1 VTSRP
6 SAKPTAP
13 APSSKVKT
21 LTIDDRLVSAREDES
36 ILDAARQ
43 NGIQIPTLCNL
54 DGLTPVGA
62 CRLCMVEVK
71 GSSKLFASCVTM
83 VGEGME
89 VVTDSERL
97 QKYRKTIVELL
108 FSERNHVCAV
118 CVSNGHCELQN
129 LAQTLGVTHLTV
141 PYRHPKLPVDASHE
155 RFVND
160 HNRCV
165 LCQRCVRVC
174 GEVEGAHTWDLRGRG
189 IDTRVITDLNQP
201 WGSSETCTGC
211 GKCVH
216 VCPTGALTEKGKSIR
231 EMAKQSRFLPY
242 LTMMREDRSE

>member
-1 VTSRP
+1 VSSRP
-6 SAKPTAP
+6 SAKPAAP

-36 ILDAARQ
+36 ILDAARD

-54 DGLTPVGA
+54 DGLSPVGA

-71 GSSKLFASCVTM
+71 GSSRLFASCVTM

-129 LAQTLGVTHLTV
+129 LAQSLGVTHLTV
-141 PYRHPKLPVDASHE
+141 PYRNPKLPVDASHE

-174 GEVEGAHTWDLRGRG
+174 GEVEGAHTWDINGRG
-189 IDTRVITDLNQP
+189 IGARVITDLNQP

-211 GKCVH
+211 GKCVQ
-216 VCPTGALTEKGKSIR
+216 VCPTGALTEKGKSVR
-231 EMAKQSRFLPY
+231 EMSKRTRFLPY

>member
-1 VTSRP
+1 MNSRP
-6 SAKPTAP
+6 SAKPVAP

-36 ILDAARQ
+36 ILDAARD

-129 LAQTLGVTHLTV
+129 LAQSLGVTHLTV
-141 PYRHPKLPVDASHE
+141 PYLNPKLPVDASHE

>member
-1 VTSRP
+1 MSSRP
-6 SAKPTAP
+6 SAKPAAS

-97 QKYRKTIVELL
+97 QNYRKTIVELL
-108 FSERNHVCAV
+108 FSERNHICAV

-129 LAQTLGVTHLTV
+129 LAQLLGVTHLTV
-141 PYRHPKLPVDASHE
+141 PYRNPKLPVDASHE

>member
-1 VTSRP
+1 VSSRP
-6 SAKPTAP
+6 SAKPAAS

-97 QKYRKTIVELL
+97 QNYRKTIVELL
-108 FSERNHVCAV
+108 FSERNHICAV

-129 LAQTLGVTHLTV
+129 LAQLLGVTHLTV
-141 PYRHPKLPVDASHE
+141 PYRNPKLPVDASHE

>member
-1 VTSRP
+1 VSSRP

-97 QKYRKTIVELL
+97 QNYRKTIVELL
-108 FSERNHVCAV
+108 FSERNHICAV

-129 LAQTLGVTHLTV
+129 LAQLLGVTHLTV
-141 PYRHPKLPVDASHE
+141 PYRNPKLPVDASHE

>member
-1 VTSRP
+1 VSPLSARP
-6 SAKPTAP
+6 ATALP
-13 APSSKVKT
+13 PSTKVKT

-36 ILDAARQ
+36 ILEAARD
-43 NGIQIPTLCNL
+43 NGIRIPTLCNL
-54 DGLTPVGA
+54 DGLTAVGA

-71 GSSKLFASCVTM
+71 GSSRLFAACVTM
-83 VGEGME
+83 VAEGMD

-97 QKYRKTIVELL
+97 QRYRKTIVELL

-129 LAQTLGVTHLTV
+129 LAQLLGVTHLTV
-141 PYRHPKLPVDASHE
+141 PYLNPKLPVDASHE

-216 VCPTGALTEKGKSIR
+216 VCPTGALTEKGKSVR

-242 LTMMREDRSE
+242 LTMMREDRHE

>member
-1 VTSRP
+1 MNSRP
-6 SAKPTAP
+6 SAKLAAS

-36 ILDAARQ
+36 ILDAARD

-54 DGLTPVGA
+54 DGLSPVGA

-129 LAQTLGVTHLTV
+129 LAQSLGVTHLTV
-141 PYRHPKLPVDASHE
+141 PYLNPKLPVDASHE

>member
-1 VTSRP
+1 MSSRP
-6 SAKPTAP
+6 SAKPAAP

-97 QKYRKTIVELL
+97 QNYRKTIVELL
-108 FSERNHVCAV
+108 FSERNHICAV

-129 LAQTLGVTHLTV
+129 LAQLLGVTHLTV
-141 PYRHPKLPVDASHE
+141 PYRNPKLPVDASHE

>member
-1 VTSRP
+1 VSPLSARP
-6 SAKPTAP
+6 SAAP
-13 APSSKVKT
+13 APSTKVKT

-36 ILDAARQ
+36 ILEAARD
-43 NGIQIPTLCNL
+43 NGIRIPTLCNL

-71 GSSKLFASCVTM
+71 GSSRLFAACVTM
-83 VGEGME
+83 VAEGMD

-97 QKYRKTIVELL
+97 QRYRKTIVELL

-129 LAQTLGVTHLTV
+129 LAQLLGVTHLTV
-141 PYRHPKLPVDASHE
+141 PYLNPKLPVDASHE

-216 VCPTGALTEKGKSIR
+216 VCPTGALTEKGRSVR

-242 LTMMREDRSE
+242 LTMMREDRNE

>member
-1 VTSRP
+1 MSSRP

-108 FSERNHVCAV
+108 FSERNHICAV

-129 LAQTLGVTHLTV
+129 LAQLLGVTHLTV
-141 PYRHPKLPVDASHE
+141 PYRNPKLPVDASHE

>member
-1 VTSRP
+1 MSSRP
-6 SAKPTAP
+6 SAKPAAG

-71 GSSKLFASCVTM
+71 GTSKLFASCVTM

-97 QKYRKTIVELL
+97 QNYRKTIVELL

-141 PYRHPKLPVDASHE
+141 PYLHPKLPVDASHE

>member
-1 VTSRP
+1 VSGRAP
-6 SAKPTAP
+6 AKPAAP

-21 LTIDDRLVSAREDES
+21 LTIDERLVSAREDET
-36 ILDAARQ
+36 ILDAARD

-62 CRLCMVEVK
+62 CRLCVVEVK
-71 GSSKLFASCVTM
+71 GSSKLFAACVTT
-83 VGEGME
+83 VNEGME

-97 QKYRKTIVELL
+97 QRYRKTIVELL

-129 LAQTLGVTHLTV
+129 LAQELGVTHLTV
-141 PYRHPKLPVDASHE
+141 PYRHPKLSVDASHE

-174 GEVEGAHTWDLRGRG
+174 GEVEGAHTWDVFGRG
-189 IDTRVITDLNQP
+189 IGARVITDLNQP

-211 GKCVH
+211 GKCVQ
-216 VCPTGALTEKGKSIR
+216 VCPTGALTEKGKSVR
-231 EMAKQSRFLPY
+231 EMSKRTRFLPY
-242 LTMMREDRSE
+242 LTMMREERHE

>member
-1 VTSRP
+1 MSSRP
-6 SAKPTAP
+6 SAKPTAS

-97 QKYRKTIVELL
+97 QNYRKTIVELL
-108 FSERNHVCAV
+108 FSERNHICAV

-129 LAQTLGVTHLTV
+129 LAQLLGVTHLTV
-141 PYRHPKLPVDASHE
+141 PYRNPKLPVDASHE

>member
-1 VTSRP
+1 VSSRP
-6 SAKPTAP
+6 SAKAAAP

-36 ILDAARQ
+36 ILEAARD
-43 NGIQIPTLCNL
+43 NGIRIPTLCNL

-129 LAQTLGVTHLTV
+129 LAQLLGVTHLTV
-141 PYRHPKLPVDASHE
+141 PYLNPKLPVDASHE